1 MANRLDICTPRQSR
15 DGKTY
20 WTKIG
25 SAWQNDKGGI
35 QLVFDALP
43 IPDSEGRV
51 VANLFEP
58 KPRDDRERSAQGD
71 RQQARQRSQSNG
83 NNSFPTDDLSD
94 EVPF

>member
-1 MANRLDICTPRQSR
+1 MSNRFDICTPRNGK

-20 WTKIG
+20 WTRIG
-25 SAWQNDKGGI
+25 TAWQNDKGI

-58 KPRDDRERSAQGD
+58 KPREQTQRQPQPDYGD
-71 RQQARQRSQSNG
+71 A
-83 NNSFPTDDLSD
+83 
-94 EVPF
+94 PF

>member
-1 MANRLDICTPRQSR
+1 MSTRFDICTPRNGK

-20 WTKIG
+20 WTRIG
-25 SAWQNDKGGI
+25 TAWQNEKGT

-58 KPRDDRERSAQGD
+58 KPREQTQQRQPAKAYATNYDDD
-71 RQQARQRSQSNG
+71 
-83 NNSFPTDDLSD
+83 
-94 EVPF
+94 VPGF